1 MAEEEGT
8 VLNEEQEEKK
18 EDGQDKDVK
27 KEEEKKEGKE
37 EQSSSPEAKDEDSEA
52 DESKDEG
59 APETY
64 SDFTLSEGI
73 EADEATMDEFKTLA
87 KEENWSQEKAQ
98 KLVDLQN
105 KAMIRVGDTLK
116 QRWADTQKEWRE
128 STENDK
134 AFGGE
139 KLDESLVFA
148 KSAMKKFGNDA
159 FSEMLESTGMGNH
172 PEVVR
177 FLYKIGKSISEDD
190 IMAGRAAASKGK
202 DPAHALF
209 PDMK

>member
-8 VLNEEQEEKK
+8 VLSEDIKEEKNV
-18 EDGQDKDVK
+18 QDEGVK
-27 KEEEKKEGKE
+27 KEEEKKE
-37 EQSSSPEAKDEDSEA
+37 EAKDKNLSPETKDEGSEA

-64 SDFTLSEGI
+64 TDFTLSEGV
-73 EADEATMDEFKTLA
+73 EADKETMDEFKTLA

-105 KAMIRVGDTLK
+105 KAMIRAGDTLK
-116 QRWADTQKEWRE
+116 QRWNDTQKEWRE

-134 AFGGE
+134 AFGGD
-139 KLDESLVFA
+139 KLNESLVFA
-148 KSAMKKFGNDA
+148 KSAIKKFGNDA

-190 IMAGRAAASKGK
+190 IMAGRAAASGPK
-202 DPAHALF
+202 DPAKVLF

>member
-8 VLNEEQEEKK
+8 VLKEGNEEKKEEAKNEDVKEQEEKT
-18 EDGQDKDVK
+18 E
-27 KEEEKKEGKE
+27 
-37 EQSSSPEAKDEDSEA
+37 EAKDKNLSPETKDEGSEA

-64 SDFTLSEGI
+64 TDFTLSEGV
-73 EADEATMDEFKTLA
+73 EADKETMDEFKTLA

-105 KAMIRVGDTLK
+105 KAMIRAGDTLK
-116 QRWADTQKEWRE
+116 QRWNDTQKEWRE

-134 AFGGE
+134 AFGGD
-139 KLDESLVFA
+139 KLNESLVFA
-148 KSAMKKFGNDA
+148 KSAIKKFGNDA

-190 IMAGRAAASKGK
+190 IMAGRAAASGPK
-202 DPAHALF
+202 DPAKVLF

>member
-8 VLNEEQEEKK
+8 VLNEDQEEKK
-18 EDGQDKDVK
+18 EDGQEQEEK
-27 KEEEKKEGKE
+27 KTEEEK
-37 EQSSSPEAKDEDSEA
+37 EQSSSTETKDEGSEA

-73 EADEATMDEFKTLA
+73 AADKEAMDEFKTLA

-105 KAMIRVGDTLK
+105 KAMIRAGDTLK
-116 QRWADTQKEWRE
+116 QRWHDTQKEWRD

-134 AFGGE
+134 AFGGD

-148 KSAMKKFGNDA
+148 KSAIKKFGNDA

-172 PEVVR
+172 PEIVR

-190 IMAGRAAASKGK
+190 IMAGRAASSGSK
-202 DPAHALF
+202 DPAKTLF
-209 PDMK
+209 PNMK

>member
-1 MAEEEGT
+1 MAEET
-8 VLNEEQEEKK
+8 VLNA
-18 EDGQDKDVK
+18 DV
-27 KEEEKKEGKE
+27 KE
-37 EQSSSPEAKDEDSEA
+37 EQSSHDDVQDKDVEEKEEEKEEKAETKDEGSEA

-73 EADEATMDEFKTLA
+73 EADEATMDEFKVLA

-105 KAMIRVGDTLK
+105 KAMIRAGDALK
-116 QRWADTQKEWRE
+116 QRWYDTQKEWRD

-134 AFGGE
+134 AFGGD

-148 KSAMKKFGNDA
+148 KSAIKKFGNDA

-172 PEVVR
+172 PEIVR

-190 IMAGRAAASKGK
+190 IMAGRAAASSPR
-202 DPAHALF
+202 DPAKTLF
-209 PDMK
+209 PNMK

>member
-1 MAEEEGT
+1 MAEEII
-8 VLNEEQEEKK
+8 LNEDNKEE
-18 EDGQDKDVK
+18 ENVQDKDVK
-27 KEEEKKEGKE
+27 NKEEEKKEEKAE
-37 EQSSSPEAKDEDSEA
+37 TKDEGSEA

-73 EADEATMDEFKTLA
+73 ETDKATMDEFKVLA

-116 QRWADTQKEWRE
+116 QRWNGVQKEWRE

-134 AFGGE
+134 AFGGD

-148 KSAMKKFGNDA
+148 KSAIKKFGNDA
-159 FSEMLESTGMGNH
+159 FTEMLENTGMGNH

-190 IMAGRAAASKGK
+190 IMAGRAAASGPK
-202 DPAHALF
+202 DPAKILF

>member
-1 MAEEEGT
+1 MAEKEGT

-18 EDGQDKDVK
+18 EDGQDEEQ
-27 KEEEKKEGKE
+27 KEEEKKDE
-37 EQSSSPEAKDEDSEA
+37 EQAETKDEDSEA

-64 SDFTLSEGI
+64 SDFTLSEGM
-73 EADEATMDEFKTLA
+73 EPDKETMDEFKTLA

-105 KAMIRVGDTLK
+105 KAMLRVGDTLK

-134 AFGGE
+134 AFGGD

-190 IMAGRAAASKGK
+190 IMAGRAGASGPR
-202 DPAHALF
+202 DPAKTLF

>member
-18 EDGQDKDVK
+18 EDGQ
-27 KEEEKKEGKE
+27 EQEEKKTE
-37 EQSSSPEAKDEDSEA
+37 EKAETKDEGSEA

-87 KEENWSQEKAQ
+87 KEEDLSQTQAQ

-116 QRWADTQKEWRE
+116 QRWTDTQKEWRE

-134 AFGGE
+134 AFGGD

-177 FLYKIGKSISEDD
+177 FLYKVGKSMSEDD
-190 IMAGRAAASKGK
+190 IMAGRAAASGGK
-202 DPAHALF
+202 DPAKVLF

>member
-1 MAEEEGT
+1 MAEET
-8 VLNEEQEEKK
+8 VLNADVK
-18 EDGQDKDVK
+18 DDTDDVQDKDVEE
-27 KEEEKKEGKE
+27 KEEKTEEKAET
-37 EQSSSPEAKDEDSEA
+37 KDEGSEA

-73 EADEATMDEFKTLA
+73 EADEATMDEFKVLA

-105 KAMIRVGDTLK
+105 KAMIRAGDTLK
-116 QRWADTQKEWRE
+116 QSWKDTQKEWRD

-134 AFGGE
+134 VFGGD

-148 KSAMKKFGNDA
+148 KSAIKKFGNDA

-190 IMAGRAAASKGK
+190 IMAGRAAASGSK
-202 DPAHALF
+202 DPAKTLF
-209 PDMK
+209 PNMK

>member
-1 MAEEEGT
+1 MAEET
-8 VLNEEQEEKK
+8 ILNEDKEEKEQDKNVEEKEEKK
-18 EDGQDKDVK
+18 E
-27 KEEEKKEGKE
+27 EKAET
-37 EQSSSPEAKDEDSEA
+37 KDEGSEA

-64 SDFTLSEGI
+64 EDFNLPEGFESDKEL
-73 EADEATMDEFKTLA
+73 MDEFKVLA

-105 KAMIRVGDTLK
+105 KAMTHAGETLK
-116 QRWADTQKEWRE
+116 QRWNNTQKEWRE

-134 AFGGE
+134 AFGGD

-148 KSAMKKFGNDA
+148 KSAIKKFGNDA
-159 FSEMLESTGMGNH
+159 FSEILESTGMGNH

-190 IMAGRAAASKGK
+190 IMAGRAAASGPK
-202 DPAHALF
+202 DPAKILF

>member
-8 VLNEEQEEKK
+8 VLNEGNEEA
-18 EDGQDKDVK
+18 QDEGVK
-27 KEEEKKEGKE
+27 KEEEKTE
-37 EQSSSPEAKDEDSEA
+37 EKTETKDEGSEA

-64 SDFTLSEGI
+64 EDFNLPEGFESDKEL
-73 EADEATMDEFKTLA
+73 MDEFKVLA

-105 KAMIRVGDTLK
+105 KAMTRAGDTLK
-116 QRWADTQKEWRE
+116 QRWNDTQKEWRE

-134 AFGGE
+134 TFGGD

-148 KSAMKKFGNDA
+148 KSAIKKFGNDA

-190 IMAGRAAASKGK
+190 IMAGRAAASGPK
-202 DPAHALF
+202 DPAKILF